1 MIRRIFITGAT
12 GFIGKYLALRLAKE
26 NKIFALVRPQ
36 SIGKAALLKEAET
49 EIIEGDLLD
58 KYTYSKKLNSVDYIF
73 HLAALFKL
81 GATRDELYKYNIVG
95 TQRLLESCLGKN
107 IRKIV
112 HFSTAYVAG
121 TKEANFIKEIEPYPK
136 KFKNW
141 YEWSKA
147 ESEKLALDFYKK
159 YNLPVVIVRPSIVY
173 GPGSTYGFYNAL
185 NIIAKGKLMAYPGD
199 GKNKVHLIH
208 IEDLINA
215 VIHIAQL
222 ENRMSEIYHIC
233 DDFPHT
239 CAELINFA
247 CQQLGVRPPAIILP
261 RFLVKLGIKS
271 PYINRLIFN
280 GNSTRLL
287 DYFLYNQTFS
297 NTKLKSTGFLF
308 TYPNP
313 LIGLQSTINWF
324 KENKILSSKD
334 YNVSI

>member
-1 MIRRIFITGAT
+1 LIRRIFITGAT

-26 NKIFALVRPQ
+26 DKIFALVRPQ
-36 SIGKAALLKEAET
+36 SIDKATLLRKAGI

-58 KYTYSKKLNSVDYIF
+58 NDTYSEKLNGVDYIF

-81 GATRDELYKYNIVG
+81 DARKDELYKYNIIG

-107 IRKIV
+107 LKKIV

-121 TKEANFIKEIEPYPK
+121 IKEAGFIKENEPYPK
-136 KFKNW
+136 RFKNW

-147 ESEKLALDFYKK
+147 ESEKVALNFFKK
-159 YNLPVVIVRPSIVY
+159 FNLPLVIVRPSIVY

-185 NIIAKGKLMAYPGD
+185 DIVAKGKLLAYPGD
-199 GKNKVHLIH
+199 GKNRVHLIH

-215 VIHIAQL
+215 VIHIAKL
-222 ENRMSEIYHIC
+222 ENRIGEIYHIC

-239 CAELINFA
+239 SGELINFT
-247 CQQLGVRPPAIILP
+247 CQRLGIKPPLIIIP
-261 RFLVKLGIKS
+261 RFLVKLSTKL
-271 PYINRLIFN
+271 PFINRLVFN
-280 GNSTRLL
+280 GSSSRLL
-287 DYFLYNQTFS
+287 DYFIYNQTFS
-297 NTKLKSTGFLF
+297 NTKLKSTGFSF

-313 LIGLQSTINWF
+313 LIGLESTINWF
-324 KENKILSSKD
+324 RENKTLSCKD